1 MDYRAFPAFPVLQAG
16 IRELFR
22 QHPTICGFSIDGQGH
37 ISLDCYPRETAS
49 EDLRAEVMQ
58 RLLELVDGR
67 AEAAQWLFGRTFAR
81 VLH

>member
-1 MDYRAFPAFPVLQAG
+1 MDYRAFPVLQAG

-22 QHPTICGFSIDGQGH
+22 EHPAICGFSINRDGE
-37 ISLDCYPRETAS
+37 IALDCWPRESAS
-49 EDLRAEVMQ
+49 EELCAEVMQ

-67 AEAAQWLFGRTFAR
+67 SEAAAWLFGRTFAR

>member
-1 MDYRAFPAFPVLQAG
+1 MDTRSFPVLQAG

-22 QHPTICGFSIDGQGH
+22 EHPAICGFSINGRGE
-37 ISLDCYPRETAS
+37 ITLDCWPRESAS
-49 EDLRAEVMQ
+49 DALCAEVLE